1 MSVDIKLHSYYSAP
15 NHLCVTDWGGFQM
28 LAPRKTGIFLGVTIW
43 QLSGVVSSP
52 LNPTKTAK
60 TWIKINEIDEKDE
73 DETLIYQACWLIS
86 SQLEEY
92 ELI

>member
-1 MSVDIKLHSYYSAP
+1 
-15 NHLCVTDWGGFQM
+15 M
-28 LAPRKTGIFLGVTIW
+28 LALRKNRIFLGVTIW

-73 DETLIYQACWLIS
+73 DEILMYQACWLIS
-86 SQLEEY
+86 SQLEEDK
-92 ELI
+92 LI